1 MNLNIWKHT
10 NINFIGQWTDGNNY
24 EAYGKKNAKK
34 GKKKEYMPNLT
45 KLKFI
50 QLYYEPKFGS

>member
-50 QLYYEPKFGS
+50 